1 MEADNENEAKIHLT
15 RHTKKIAQQRN
26 RAFSLDTYQELRRGI
41 VKKAVQAKRECDE
54 QPTIHDAS
62 PNQKVSQRG
71 RPRRSAI
78 RTRKRGN
85 KNEDLGLGFAIPAKY
100 QYFSTDVDS
109 EDTEFYPPEWFPNM
123 DHVDQVMLDL
133 GIDNKGKY
141 DWQGSMLWEYSF
153 QVPMDNSNVWEI
165 PEWSILI
172 KAPSKR

>member
-109 EDTEFYPPEWFPNM
+109 EDTEFYPPR
-123 DHVDQVMLDL
+123 VVS
-133 GIDNKGKY
+133 KY
-141 DWQGSMLWEYSF
+141 GSC
-153 QVPMDNSNVWEI
+153 
-165 PEWSILI
+165 WSSH
-172 KAPSKR
+172 ARPWDR